1 LYNLNV
7 KYLNFKINNDKGSN
21 MDGRTIYL
29 LAALIGGA
37 FIPIQVA
44 LNTLLRRY
52 VGEPMQ
58 VTFVSYLA
66 GTLTALFIC
75 FIARY
80 PLPTSTALTQTSWW
94 MWTGGCLGTL
104 YVWSTIVATLRIGA
118 TLTLALTF
126 AGQMVAALFLDH
138 YGAIGLV
145 KYPASPVRIAG
156 VVIVFLGVS
165 LIAYAKR

>member
-1 LYNLNV
+1 MN
-7 KYLNFKINNDKGSN
+7 
-21 MDGRTIYL
+21 GRTIYL
-29 LAALIGGA
+29 LAALTGGA
-37 FIPIQVA
+37 FIPVQVA

-52 VGEPMQ
+52 VGAPMQ

-66 GTLTALFIC
+66 GMLTALFIC

-80 PLPTSTALTQTSWW
+80 PLPTTTALFQTSWW
-94 MWTGGCLGTL
+94 MWMGGCLGTL
-104 YVWSTIVATLRIGA
+104 YVWSTIIATLKIGA

-138 YGAIGLV
+138 FGAIGLT

-156 VVIVFLGVS
+156 VVIVFVGVS
-165 LIAYAKR
+165 LVAYAKR